1 MELPKFDIFLSYWS
15 GDSDWVNRLR
25 HELQNR
31 GVQVW
36 LDNEQIRP
44 GDIFARDLESGL
56 DSSRSV
62 GLVITQK
69 SMESRWVEEEYYR
82 ALSLT
87 NKQNLQ
93 LIPILVGDAKR
104 PGFLANRQYVDMR
117 LDSDYD
123 EKIDM
128 LIWPGITGCKVK
140 VFFHNIQVW
149 DDYGDWP
156 HLTKIVRESPGEL
169 FADPEPYSLKVE
181 VLRAIRAGLRTVV
194 ISDPFCH
201 WPWKKELDKDRVK
214 WLIEDMLE
222 LRELTRGTEDETVF
236 ALYTHPDALNKAPH
250 QIDKEVQERLSHYFH
265 IPMRFFDVKGGKKPT
280 TAQLGKLRSS
290 WKEVWHRLQAQLLVT
305 ERRFFGKTLPR
316 DAQRDDSK

>member
-15 GDSDWVNRLR
+15 GDSDWVNHLR

-104 PGFLANRQYVDMR
+104 PGFLANRQYVDML

-128 LIWPGITGCKVK
+128 LIWPGI
-140 VFFHNIQVW
+140 
-149 DDYGDWP
+149 
-156 HLTKIVRESPGEL
+156 
-169 FADPEPYSLKVE
+169 
-181 VLRAIRAGLRTVV
+181 
-194 ISDPFCH
+194 
-201 WPWKKELDKDRVK
+201 
-214 WLIEDMLE
+214 
-222 LRELTRGTEDETVF
+222 
-236 ALYTHPDALNKAPH
+236 
-250 QIDKEVQERLSHYFH
+250 
-265 IPMRFFDVKGGKKPT
+265 
-280 TAQLGKLRSS
+280 
-290 WKEVWHRLQAQLLVT
+290 
-305 ERRFFGKTLPR
+305 
-316 DAQRDDSK
+316 